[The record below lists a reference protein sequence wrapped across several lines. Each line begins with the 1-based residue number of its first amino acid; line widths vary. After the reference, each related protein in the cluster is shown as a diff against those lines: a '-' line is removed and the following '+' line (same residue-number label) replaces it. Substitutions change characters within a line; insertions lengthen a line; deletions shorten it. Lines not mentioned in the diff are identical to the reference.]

1 MRDRDFTYF
10 ERMYEFAKRVERRIA
25 EVSLCTFLEDEDIQ
39 DLILYA
45 IGQIGENANAIS
57 EEERDRHH
65 DILWNALIGIRNRVF
80 HSYGDIDMRIVYE
93 AAKEHTPKLIA
104 QLQPIIGGK

>member
-1 MRDRDFTYF
+1 MRDRDLTYF

-25 EVSLCTFLEDEDIQ
+25 EVSLETFLEDEDIQ

-45 IGQIGENANAIS
+45 IGQIGENASAIS
-57 EEERDRHH
+57 EEERDKHH

-80 HSYGDIDMRIVYE
+80 HSYGDIDMQIVYE

-104 QLQPIIGGK
+104 QLQSIVGAK